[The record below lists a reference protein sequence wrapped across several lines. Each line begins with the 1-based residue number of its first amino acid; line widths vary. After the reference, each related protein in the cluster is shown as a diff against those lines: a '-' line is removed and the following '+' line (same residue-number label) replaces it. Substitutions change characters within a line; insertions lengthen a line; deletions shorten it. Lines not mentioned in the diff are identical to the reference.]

1 MDHEVKLQ
9 DYKGATCI
17 IKLNGIEQNRT
28 DNIQLNCTGKCCFVK
43 LVLYMCVCIYAGS

>member
-9 DYKGATCI
+9 DYKGATYI

-28 DNIQLNCTGKCCFVK
+28 DNIQLNSTGKCFVK